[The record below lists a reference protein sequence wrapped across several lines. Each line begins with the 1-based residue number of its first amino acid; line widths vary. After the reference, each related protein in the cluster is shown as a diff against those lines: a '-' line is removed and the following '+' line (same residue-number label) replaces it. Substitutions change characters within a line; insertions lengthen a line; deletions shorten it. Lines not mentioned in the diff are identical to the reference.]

1 MREGGID
8 AFPDV
13 LNLLYTGGNYR
24 QAGAEG
30 LMLRQVSRFI
40 SSATAR
46 RTGIAAQRYQGQRDI
61 PLNDRGRAQ
70 AQRNGEVLKAH
81 LADLRH
87 YDFLCSPLG
96 RTRETMEIMRRAMGL
111 PPHDY
116 ILDERVRELH
126 YGHWEGQ
133 LAADLSRADP
143 KGVAERSLD
152 PFHWRPTGGES
163 YSDLTVR
170 TNEWLASIVRDA
182 IVVTHGGVSRTLRGS
197 VLDLEK
203 ASITRL
209 DVPQDRVLELRK
221 GFMRWI

>member
-1 MREGGID
+1 MREG
-8 AFPDV
+8 
-13 LNLLYTGGNYR
+13 LTLYVVRHGETDWN
-24 QAGAEG
+24 
-30 LMLRQVSRFI
+30 
-40 SSATAR
+40 
-46 RTGIAAQRYQGQRDI
+46 AAARYQGQRDI

-70 AQRNGEVLKAH
+70 ARRNGEVLKAH
-81 LADLRH
+81 LPDLRH

-116 ILDERVRELH
+116 VLDARVRELH

-170 TNEWLASIVRDA
+170 TDEWLASIVRDA

-209 DVPQDRVLELRK
+209 DVPQDKVLELRK

>member
-1 MREGGID
+1 
-8 AFPDV
+8 
-13 LNLLYTGGNYR
+13 
-24 QAGAEG
+24 
-30 LMLRQVSRFI
+30 
-40 SSATAR
+40 
-46 RTGIAAQRYQGQRDI
+46 
-61 PLNDRGRAQ
+61 
-70 AQRNGEVLKAH
+70 
-81 LADLRH
+81 
-87 YDFLCSPLG
+87 
-96 RTRETMEIMRRAMGL
+96 MEIMRRAMGL